1 MRNSLYNLA
10 IFTTGLL
17 LAASCAKQEYN
28 AEEAAPSIENMRGGK
43 YKVTISATKQPSEGL
58 TKALELEGKT
68 LTPYWELGEKVSVQ
82 FAEYWANWGAKMTV
96 GEIGTLTV
104 DHFEDWGVGIE
115 VAILSGEV
123 ELTDFMIDE
132 ITYYPDDCYLFLSYP
147 SYPLDWTG
155 QDGTLET
162 IAARYDYA
170 TTWCKITGI
179 DQDQNLTLEY
189 GEYYFSPE
197 QSIFKFNF
205 FDRSGNPVNP
215 SRIQIDANGTDN
227 SSGLLYELAF
237 PVLDGNYSMGEWVY
251 NQGAITIPLPGNTN
265 EVFAS
270 FGLGTNDFSSFNITV
285 YLGETSVTYTKNDF
299 SIAGGRYYSINVTL
313 PVDIIDLSQLTD
325 DYVATGGEIFTE
337 IFTGS
342 TDQYVLTIP
351 HNTSVTLLDATIK
364 APAGKAAIT
373 LEGSATINLAGSNN
387 TLEGGTDRPAI
398 SISTAMDNSL
408 GYDLDLWGTADLFI
422 TGGQN
427 AAGIGAGKDESI
439 DRFRF
444 NLPYCHGNIEITGGE
459 NGAGIGGGLV
469 TMPGITLGGFGVN
482 CGEYAKLFVYG
493 GENAAGI
500 GSGYAS
506 GPYQVSAGNVSVH
519 GGGEMISISGG
530 EHGAGVGSGY
540 ANAIGNISVSTSAT
554 YAHFRGGVYAA
565 GIGCGRG
572 TDSANQLASSC
583 GTIHICPQ
591 GPQETNWILELGI
604 ASSPYHDHFDPLGRC
619 LLEGGSPAVGA
630 GFNGSTCGDIV
641 FNICQGIG
649 LGPIASS
656 AASAIGTSFSD
667 NATYRSTCGNI
678 NVTLNTDDQWWFPL
692 EFEKVAKP
700 GVTQEAIFLDWSQGT
715 SNTYVSDVNVKY
727 HIGPTVFADPA
738 PAIFYPGIM
747 NGTVT
752 INGAYASFFST
763 DDGIGYY
770 FNQ

>member
-68 LTPYWELGEKVSVQ
+68 LTPYWELGETVSVQ
-82 FAEYWANWGAKMTV
+82 FAEIWAYDGAKMTV

-179 DQDQNLTLEY
+179 DQDQNLTLE
-189 GEYYFSPE
+189 GVGYYFDPE

-227 SSGLLYELAF
+227 GGLLYELAF
-237 PVLDGNYSMGEWVY
+237 PVWDGNSMGEWVY
-251 NQGAITIPLPGNTN
+251 NQGAITIPLSGNTN

-270 FGLGTNDFSSFNITV
+270 FGLGTNDFSSFNITAIF
-285 YLGETSVTYTKNDF
+285 GETSVTYTKNDF
-299 SIAGGRYYSINVTL
+299 SITGGRYYSINVTL

-325 DYVATGGEIFTE
+325 DYVATGGE

-439 DRFRF
+439 GNFRF
-444 NLPYCHGNIEITGGE
+444 NLEYCSGNIEITGGE

-469 TMPGITLGGFGVN
+469 TMPGITLDGFGVN
-482 CGEYAKLFVYG
+482 YDEYATLSVYG
-493 GENAAGI
+493 GDNAAGI
-500 GSGYAS
+500 GSGFAS
-506 GPYQVSAGNVSVH
+506 GLYQVSAGNISVVGEGEIWVC
-519 GGGEMISISGG
+519 GGKF
-530 EHGAGVGSGY
+530 GAGVGSGY
-540 ANAIGNISVSTSAT
+540 TNSIGRIYVNTSNAYFV
-554 YAHFRGGVYAA
+554 GGVYAA

-572 TDSANQLASSC
+572 TDSENQLASTC
-583 GTIHICPQ
+583 GIIHIYTHEAD
-591 GPQETNWILELGI
+591 GILEI
-604 ASSPYHDHFDPLGRC
+604 ASRPYHDHFDSSGRC

-630 GFNGSTCGDIV
+630 GFNGSTCGDIEL
-641 FNICQGIG
+641 NIYQGIA
-649 LGPIASS
+649 LSPIVSS

-700 GVTQEAIFLDWSQGT
+700 GVTQEAILQDWSQGT

-727 HIGPTVFADPA
+727 HIGPTVFADPV

-770 FNQ
+770 YNQ

>member
-68 LTPYWELGEKVSVQ
+68 LTPYWELGETVSVQ
-82 FAEYWANWGAKMTV
+82 FAEYWAYDGAKMTV

-179 DQDQNLTLEY
+179 DQDQNLTLEDV
-189 GEYYFSPE
+189 GYYFDPE

-237 PVLDGNYSMGEWVY
+237 PVWDGNSMGEWVF
-251 NQGAITIPLPGNTN
+251 NQGAITIPLSGNTN

-270 FGLGTNDFSSFNITV
+270 FGLGTNDFSSFNITAIF
-285 YLGETSVTYTKNDF
+285 GETSVTYTKNDF

-325 DYVATGGEIFTE
+325 DYVATGGE

-439 DRFRF
+439 GLFRF
-444 NLPYCHGNIEITGGE
+444 NLEYCSGNIEITGGE

-469 TMPGITLGGFGVN
+469 TMPGITLDGFGVN
-482 CGEYAKLFVYG
+482 YDEYATLSVYG
-493 GENAAGI
+493 GDNAAGI
-500 GSGYAS
+500 GSGFAS
-506 GPYQVSAGNVSVH
+506 GPHQVSAGNISVAGEGEIWVC
-519 GGGEMISISGG
+519 GGKF
-530 EHGAGVGSGY
+530 GAGVGSGY
-540 ANAIGNISVSTSAT
+540 TNSIGRIYVNTSNAYFV
-554 YAHFRGGVYAA
+554 GGVYAA

-572 TDSANQLASSC
+572 TDSENQLASTC
-583 GTIHICPQ
+583 GIIHIYTHEAD
-591 GPQETNWILELGI
+591 GILEI
-604 ASSPYHDHFDPLGRC
+604 ASRPYHDHSDSSGRC

-630 GFNGSTCGDIV
+630 GFNGSTCGDIEL
-641 FNICQGIG
+641 NIYQGIA
-649 LGPIASS
+649 LSPIVSS

-678 NVTLNTDDQWWFPL
+678 NVTLNTYDQWWFPL

-700 GVTQEAIFLDWSQGT
+700 GVTQEAIFQDWSQGT

-727 HIGPTVFADPA
+727 HIGPTVFADPV

-770 FNQ
+770 YNQ